1 MDFPALEGNLG
12 RVRAEIAAVQ
22 AKAGLDG
29 TVTIVAVTKGH
40 TASAIVEAAE
50 CGLYDIGENRVQEA
64 LVKRDSLGHAGVR
77 WHLIGH
83 VQTNKA
89 KYVPGR
95 FHLVHSVDSPR
106 IARAIADAMRRAEDM
121 ESSKI
126 GVLVQVNASGEKQ
139 KYGCTPKTVRDLVG
153 EIREMPELEIRGLM
167 TMAPFTSDERVQRNV
182 FEAVRK
188 LRDGMVSEGTAL
200 PILSMGM
207 SNDFRVAVAEGSNMV
222 RLGTVLFGER

>member
-64 LVKRDSLGHAGVR
+64 LVKRDSLGQAGVR

-95 FHLVHSVDSPR
+95 FDLVHSVDSPR

-139 KYGCTPKTVRDLVG
+139 KYGCTPKTVHDLVG

>member
-1 MDFPALEGNLG
+1 MDFPALEENLG

-64 LVKRDSLGHAGVR
+64 LVKRDSLGQAGVR

-95 FHLVHSVDSPR
+95 FDLVHSVDSPR

-139 KYGCTPKTVRDLVG
+139 KYGCTPKTVHDLVG